1 MSLRSRINQ
10 RLTNYDRLAI
20 WGAGGLGQ
28 TAIRYWLPSRKVRVV
43 VDSRAT
49 PGRCLD
55 GWEVYPPQALDCSS
69 IDAVVICTS
78 AQLSARR
85 DLLAL
90 GYTGP
95 AFYIYELFLPSS
107 GMPLTPLESL
117 AVDIAVS
124 KNNSWPLFLLLKPQ
138 ILVNMT
144 FRVTNWA
151 SEHWWRRPV
160 YWMLYILHH
169 FVCLLLSI
177 QLPIKTSIGPG
188 LIFAHYGTIVF
199 TQRARIGSFFTIYH
213 GCTVGTNDS
222 GEGPIIGDY
231 VSQYAGSHVLGH
243 CKIGDKSRIGANAVV
258 LNIECPPEAT
268 LVGVPAQIVTPKHRE
283 Q

>member
-1 MSLRSRINQ
+1 MSLRLRINQ
-10 RLTNYDRLAI
+10 RLANYDRLAV

-28 TAIRYWLPSRKVRVV
+28 AALRYWLPDLKVTAV

-49 PGRCLD
+49 PDRYLEGRRVCL
-55 GWEVYPPQALDCSS
+55 PQSLDCSV

-85 DLLAL
+85 DLSAL

-95 AFYIYELFLPSS
+95 VFFIYELFLPSL
-107 GMPLTPLESL
+107 GEKLTQLESL
-117 AVDIAVS
+117 VVDIAVS
-124 KNNSWPLFLLLKPQ
+124 KNNCWPLFVLLKPQ
-138 ILVNMT
+138 ILVNIT
-144 FRVTNWA
+144 FRIGNWA
-151 SEHWWRRPV
+151 GERWWRLPV
-160 YWMLYILHH
+160 YWVFFVFHQC
-169 FVCLLLSI
+169 VCLLLSI
-177 QLPIKTSIGPG
+177 QLPLKTPIGPG

-222 GEGPIIGDY
+222 GEGPMIGDF

-243 CKIGDKSRIGANAVV
+243 CKIGDRSRIGANAVV
-258 LNIECPPEAT
+258 LNVECPSEAT
-268 LVGVPAQIVTPKHRE
+268 LVGVPAQIILAKQRE
-283 Q
+283 